1 VARRPEPTVFVVD
14 DERDVCE
21 SIGML
26 LRSAGLRSR
35 RFTDP
40 LVFLDA
46 IRPETPG
53 CVVLDVRMPHLSGL
67 EVQQRLLRRG
77 TFQPVIFVSG
87 HGDIPM
93 ALRAVRAG
101 ALDFVEKPFASDTLL
116 DLVRRAIDLDE
127 HQRSEGPAREQAA
140 SLVAMLT
147 PREREVAE
155 AVAAGESSRD
165 TALRLGLSVRTVEMH
180 RARALKALGVKS
192 TADMIRLVLAARPL
206 PSAAGAAKAP
216 SPGEG
221 RGRTARSHSRGA
233 ATTAPR
239 VTRASPRG
247 AAR

>member
-1 VARRPEPTVFVVD
+1 MARRPEPTVFVVD

-40 LVFLDA
+40 RRFLDA

-77 TFQPVIFVSG
+77 VFQPVIFVSG

-101 ALDFVEKPFASDTLL
+101 ALDFVEKPFGSDVLL
-116 DLVRRAIDLDE
+116 DLVRRAIAVDA
-127 HQRSEGPAREQAA
+127 QRRSEGPAREQAA

-192 TADMIRLVLAARPL
+192 TADMIRLVLAARSL
-206 PSAAGAAKAP
+206 PSAASGA
-216 SPGEG
+216 GE
-221 RGRTARSHSRGA
+221 
-233 ATTAPR
+233 PR
-239 VTRASPRG
+239 
-247 AAR
+247 